1 VNVKIS
7 NLLIIT
13 LFFIVASTMIC
24 SPTFADKADDTKWIA
39 QCMMDNK
46 DLGQPTEVVVKYC
59 ECMNNKMDES
69 ESQSITQWE
78 KTHPKERKEC
88 SDKAGWK

>member
-1 VNVKIS
+1 MNFKIS
-7 NLLIIT
+7 RMFIIAFF
-13 LFFIVASTMIC
+13 FFIASSMAC
-24 SPTFADKADDTKWIA
+24 SLSFAGKADDTKWIA

-46 DLGQPTEVVVKYC
+46 DLGQPTEVVLKYC
-59 ECMNNKMDES
+59 ECMNEKMDEN

-88 SDKAGWK
+88 SDQAGWK